1 MKFEKMIRIQMM
13 LVGMG
18 AGLLLARP
26 ACAQQEMDPELFD
39 VYANTTV
46 MDQGSHRT
54 PAAEAVKVAAADSP
68 APLAA
73 QGVDAEGLTAVDT
86 SAMVILIIGIGSMVL
101 FGMAEAVRGPRRLTW
116 RESAPGRL
124 STGATAN

>member
-1 MKFEKMIRIQMM
+1 ML

-18 AGLLLARP
+18 AGLLLARS
-26 ACAQQEMDPELFD
+26 AVAQQEMDPELFD

-46 MDQGSHRT
+46 MDQASHRT
-54 PAAEAVKVAAADSP
+54 PGAEAVKVAAADSP
-68 APLAA
+68 APSAA

-86 SAMVILIIGIGSMVL
+86 SVMLMLIICIGSIVL

-116 RESAPGRL
+116 RETAPGRL
-124 STGATAN
+124 PHGSDSQLKKLSPT

>member
-1 MKFEKMIRIQMM
+1 MM

-46 MDQGSHRT
+46 TDQASHATPGAEGSVLPHHGI
-54 PAAEAVKVAAADSP
+54 AAAVREDQIVLRHERTKRIIRILRH
-68 APLAA
+68 AVER
-73 QGVDAEGLTAVDT
+73 GRRVDIPEDDGLSRTAEGDHL
-86 SAMVILIIGIGSMVL
+86 
-101 FGMAEAVRGPRRLTW
+101 ERKC
-116 RESAPGRL
+116 PGQAARQL
-124 STGATAN
+124 KKSSPT

>member
-1 MKFEKMIRIQMM
+1 MKFQKMIRIQMM

-46 MDQGSHRT
+46 TDQASHATPGAEGSVLPHHGI
-54 PAAEAVKVAAADSP
+54 AAAVGEDEIVLGNELGEGIGGVAA
-68 APLAA
+68 
-73 QGVDAEGLTAVDT
+73 DAG
-86 SAMVILIIGIGSMVL
+86 
-101 FGMAEAVRGPRRLTW
+101 
-116 RESAPGRL
+116 
-124 STGATAN
+124 